1 MHSDSSCSQ
10 QHSTPTIPPRKTTEG
25 STALGETKSTDICS
39 SPPATNTAS
48 AAAVP
53 SAASTPHSS
62 TVFPAAASSVCS
74 QKRSREPSSMADPS
88 EAARYTPP
96 REMFKH
102 ATAANTAMPDA
113 DDLISLP
120 SEDGV
125 NENENENDF
134 AMETTPIHNQQ
145 SSLGLTNGFQGDS
158 ELDSLGQQ
166 LSIHSP
172 EKTIIASIGQ
182 DKVSI
187 DSKRTSLGSEDGPH
201 GFSSIVLST
210 TGDDN
215 DQEQHPT
222 AQEEQDQQQEQYLES
237 LHIESSSS
245 PPFNQ
250 QSSTIMDLT
259 RKRLKEGD
267 AWYLINLQWFVSF
280 RKYCSKKARG
290 EDAEHPGEI
299 DNSVI
304 MSGESLKSG
313 INKSLVITVP
323 QEGWDLLVSWY
334 GAREAPIMRRAVNVG
349 SELAPDLKIDFY
361 PPVFTLYSIVAS
373 NLAEDPMFALNE
385 PETIEVPRSTKFGE
399 LKSALPSLMR
409 VVGPEPARLWAI
421 PASASSSLT
430 GNMIAADS
438 IVLSTAIC
446 LESVNDETPVADI
459 PELANGKDLGVEVA
473 VDGVYL
479 VEYTAPSPPSAFGH
493 NVSFALPRGLQNAR
507 SGALSTPSQP
517 VNGLCGLTNL
527 GNTCFMNSALQCL
540 SNTPDLTRYF
550 LANAWNAELNK
561 DNPLGMGGEVARAYA
576 NLIDKLWRGSN
587 KVFSPREFKMTIGRF
602 NPSFI
607 GYHQHD
613 SQELL
618 AFLLDGLHEDLNR
631 IIKKPYTE
639 VPDSNGRPD
648 EEVADDCW
656 KIHKARNDSI
666 IVDLFQGQYKSTLVC
681 PECEK
686 VSVTF
691 DPFMYLSLPLPINKK
706 WVGTITYVP
715 YDPSKPLVDI
725 KLQLPKGSTQ
735 RQLKEKVAELMGT
748 QASHLFTAEV
758 MHHRFYK
765 SYDNADPVDE
775 LGEMD
780 KNFVYELPV
789 AHFRTAPDHVV
800 FPVLSVMEHSNS
812 YSRPDGCG
820 HPMMVCVTKEEAMD
834 PDAVYKAIVQQASRY
849 STLNMYEENSDL
861 DQDGPEGE
869 EEHCRN
875 MSMSPSEDSSR
886 ERLPKRGMFRLAV
899 YSPPAPALSRY
910 LTRATLYAPSNHP
923 SLNEM
928 VDMYQRVEPPESPM
942 EYQELESYPPRI
954 LNSVALNMEDETGE
968 LHEHGIFP
976 RPGSPST
983 VSGSSRSS
991 SRPPVPPRDRDEQ
1004 SEDEDQTIM
1013 GQSANVSS
1021 RHEYLEG
1028 DLRPESTYV
1037 AEPAVRQDEMVYCIW
1052 DRTLKSAIFGPE
1064 RKYRSYSYRTM
1075 DEDENKDS
1083 SVRALW
1089 EERGAPVTDP
1099 VLEEE
1104 LSTAKKGK
1112 KVITLENCLT
1122 EYTKEEQLGEE
1133 DLWYCP
1139 NCKKHQQATKKL
1151 DIWRLP
1157 DILVVH
1163 LKRFSHTRVWRDK
1176 IDALVDFPIHGLDLS
1191 GKALKEEDRDGNVY
1205 DLFGVSNHMG
1215 GLGGGHYTAYARN
1228 EKMDQ
1233 WYNFDDS
1240 HVSPVANVETIK
1252 SSSAYLLFYRRRN
1265 AAVREYEQRSVEVD
1279 TVMRSDPYK
1288 NDGYMLSMNAHSVRD
1303 QAQEEEKEFGW
1314 GTQEGE
1320 KEFGW
1325 GAQEGEKEFGW
1336 GAQEEEKEFG
1346 WDRPPMPPL
1355 QGFDTEDPPSYSPK
1369 IGPSGMASPPSS
1381 YNGRHSFMSD
1391 RTFGKSR
1398 VLDDDDG
1405 DADTDDAHLLVGV
1418 PSYHDSHND
1427 STVNSPGMSTCASD
1441 GSNPATA
1448 NVSPMC
1454 SPSSYPSFPSMDL
1467 DQPLLPSISHEGG
1480 RIDDQDD
1487 DGIEMLHPYEPVVT
1501 EAGIPTPTEAEAG
1514 EGIEEDQEDQD
1525 GVNMVSWQGSPSS
1538 R

>member
-1 MHSDSSCSQ
+1 M
-10 QHSTPTIPPRKTTEG
+10 
-25 STALGETKSTDICS
+25 
-39 SPPATNTAS
+39 
-48 AAAVP
+48 
-53 SAASTPHSS
+53 
-62 TVFPAAASSVCS
+62 
-74 QKRSREPSSMADPS
+74 
-88 EAARYTPP
+88 
-96 REMFKH
+96 
-102 ATAANTAMPDA
+102 
-113 DDLISLP
+113 
-120 SEDGV
+120 
-125 NENENENDF
+125 
-134 AMETTPIHNQQ
+134 
-145 SSLGLTNGFQGDS
+145 
-158 ELDSLGQQ
+158 
-166 LSIHSP
+166 
-172 EKTIIASIGQ
+172 II
-182 DKVSI
+182 
-187 DSKRTSLGSEDGPH
+187 
-201 GFSSIVLST
+201 
-210 TGDDN
+210 
-215 DQEQHPT
+215 
-222 AQEEQDQQQEQYLES
+222 
-237 LHIESSSS
+237 
-245 PPFNQ
+245 
-250 QSSTIMDLT
+250 DLT

-267 AWYLINLQWFVSF
+267 AWYLINTQWYVSF
-280 RKYCSKKARG
+280 RKYCIKKARG
-290 EDAEHPGEI
+290 DEAEHPGEI

-313 INKSLVITVP
+313 IDKSSVATIP

-334 GAREAPIMRRAVNVG
+334 GSSTAPIMRRVVNTG
-349 SELAPDLKIDFY
+349 SELAPELEVDFY

-373 NLAEDPMFALNE
+373 SVADDPIFALND
-385 PETIEVPRSTKFGE
+385 PETIEVPGNTKFGD
-399 LKSALPSLMR
+399 LKSALLSRMG
-409 VVGPEPARLWAI
+409 VVGPGPARLWAI
-421 PASASSSLT
+421 PTSASSSLT
-430 GNMIAADS
+430 GNVIAADS

-446 LESVNDETPVADI
+446 LETVNDETPVADV

-473 VDGVYL
+473 VNGVYL
-479 VEYTAPSPPSAFGH
+479 VTYVAPPPPSTFSRSTH
-493 NVSFALPRGLQNAR
+493 NISFALPRELQNAR
-507 SGALSTPSQP
+507 PGALSTPSQP

-550 LANAWNAELNK
+550 LANAWSDELNK

-576 NLIDKLWRGSN
+576 NVIDKLWRGSN
-587 KVFSPREFKMTIGRF
+587 KMFSPREFKMTIGRF
-602 NPSFI
+602 NPSFT

-648 EEVADDCW
+648 EEVANDCW
-656 KIHKARNDSI
+656 EIHKARNDSI

-725 KLQLPKGSTQ
+725 RLQLPKGSTQ
-735 RQLKEKVAELMGT
+735 RQLKERVAELMGT

-758 MHHRFYK
+758 MYHRFYK
-765 SYDNADPVDE
+765 SYDNTDPVDE
-775 LGEMD
+775 LSETD

-789 AHFRTAPDHVV
+789 ADFRTAPDHVV
-800 FPVLSVMEHSNS
+800 FPVLSVMELPTS

-820 HPMMVCVTKEEAMD
+820 HPMMVCVTKEEAKN

-861 DQDGPEGE
+861 DQDGPEDE

-875 MSMSPSEDSSR
+875 ISMSPSENSSK
-886 ERLPKRGMFRLAV
+886 ERLPKRNLFRLAV
-899 YSPPAPALSRY
+899 YSPPAPTLSRY
-910 LTRATLYAPSNHP
+910 SIRATLYAPSNVP
-923 SLNEM
+923 SPNDM
-928 VDMYQRVEPPESPM
+928 MDMYQRVEPPKSPV
-942 EYQELESYPPRI
+942 EYQELESYPPRT
-954 LNSVALNMEDETGE
+954 LNSVALVDDETGE
-968 LHEHGIFP
+968 LHGHGIFP

-991 SRPPVPPRDRDEQ
+991 SRPPVPPPDRDEQ
-1004 SEDEDQTIM
+1004 SEDEDQTTM
-1013 GQSANVSS
+1013 SQSANVSS
-1021 RHEYLEG
+1021 RYSCRED
-1028 DLRPESTYV
+1028 DLHPERTYV
-1037 AEPAVRQDEMVYCIW
+1037 AEPAVRQGEMVYCIW
-1052 DRTLKSAIFGPE
+1052 DRSLKSAIFGPE
-1064 RKYRSYSYRTM
+1064 RKYRSYSSYRM
-1075 DEDENKDS
+1075 MDEDEDENKDS

-1089 EERGAPVTDP
+1089 EERGTPVMDP

-1112 KVITLENCLT
+1112 KVITLEDCLT

-1191 GKALKEEDRDGNVY
+1191 GKALKEEDRDDNVY

-1228 EKMDQ
+1228 EKTDQ

-1265 AAVREYEQRSVEVD
+1265 ATVREYKQRSVELD
-1279 TVMRSDPYK
+1279 TAMDSDPYR
-1288 NDGYMLSMNAHSVRD
+1288 NDGYMLSMSASSVRD
-1303 QAQEEEKEFGW
+1303 QAQEEEEEFGW
-1314 GTQEGE
+1314 GR
-1320 KEFGW
+1320 
-1325 GAQEGEKEFGW
+1325 A
-1336 GAQEEEKEFG
+1336 
-1346 WDRPPMPPL
+1346 PLPPL
-1355 QGFDTEDPPSYSPK
+1355 QAFDLIHRPDESDTEDPPSYSPM

-1391 RTFGKSR
+1391 RRLGKSR
-1398 VLDDDDG
+1398 MLDDDD
-1405 DADTDDAHLLVGV
+1405 DADTDDAQLLIGV
-1418 PSYHDSHND
+1418 PSYHDSLND

-1448 NVSPMC
+1448 NVSPRY
-1454 SPSSYPSFPSMDL
+1454 SPSFSTFPSMDL
-1467 DQPLLPSISHEGG
+1467 DQPLLSSISHEGG
-1480 RIDDQDD
+1480 RIDHQDD
-1487 DGIEMLHPYEPVVT
+1487 DGIKMLRLHEPVAT
-1501 EAGIPTPTEAEAG
+1501 EAGIPTPTEAKAD

-1525 GVNMVSWQGSPSS
+1525 EVNMVPWQGSTSS
-1538 R
+1538 H